1 MTSANPPGD
10 DVDARAARIAELE
23 RQLFGRPGSTTSRVD
38 VTAAENDRA
47 SALDELERL
56 REHRAAPAEASGL
69 DPGEGPG
76 KPLGPAQSVDL
87 DRAVPPRGSA
97 PVSAQST
104 PEGTRRPLRLL
115 AAIAIVAVLAG
126 TVVGTLSAPP
136 APGAL
141 DALDS
146 PATTVERVRSAI
158 LRDAGLPMLA
168 DGRIVASTRSAASL
182 IGFRAPQGTAD
193 LLRDADAS
201 LVGNEFSPFGGAM
214 YLLPDPTALDRA
226 GIRRAE
232 VCAWVVERSFAIEG
246 RCTPLDDFARDG
258 LVFETERF
266 GIRYAVDWSP
276 VGEAELRA
284 LPVAP
289 IEP

>member
-1 MTSANPPGD
+1 MTSPETAGED
-10 DVDARAARIAELE
+10 DDARAARIADLE
-23 RQLFGRPGSTTSRVD
+23 RQLFGRPGSATIRID
-38 VTAAENDRA
+38 DTATENDRA

-56 REHRAAPAEASGL
+56 RHPRAASDATPM
-69 DPGEGPG
+69 
-76 KPLGPAQSVDL
+76 L
-87 DRAVPPRGSA
+87 DRADDPEQRLHPEQPIPPSGSA
-97 PVSAQST
+97 PVASST
-104 PEGTRRPLRLL
+104 PKRSARSLRILTVIG
-115 AAIAIVAVLAG
+115 IAAVLAG

-141 DALDS
+141 GALDS

-158 LRDAGLPMLA
+158 LRDAGLPLFE
-168 DGRIVASTRSAASL
+168 DGRIVASTSSAASL
-182 IGFRAPQGTAD
+182 IAFRAPQGTAD

-201 LVGNEFSPFGGAM
+201 LVGNESSPFGGAL
-214 YLLPDPTALDRA
+214 YLLPAPTALDRA
-226 GIRRAE
+226 DSRRAE

-276 VGEAELRA
+276 TGEAELRA
-284 LPVAP
+284 LPVGVVDP
-289 IEP
+289 